1 MVKKI
6 LISFSSAIGTIRSR
20 FFHTVLSVLGI
31 VIGVASL
38 VGILSLID
46 GMEQYAN
53 EQITKTTSL
62 KAIAIYNK
70 PNKMVNGVTVRKD
83 TYPLLGY
90 RQVNQLNAAL
100 TLPHTTYMLTQQG
113 REITMQGDT
122 PRIGALLS
130 GSLPPLAPNSKIIH
144 GQRFTDADVN
154 DQKLVAV
161 VNETFVRK
169 AAGNNAK
176 PADLLGKKVVLGQQE
191 LTIVGIAEA
200 DTTRPAQ
207 LYFPISLLTETDL
220 RSIRLDY
227 GLEAENVEDVPA
239 LKAQTLAWIAK
250 NVPNGKEDFEVV
262 TNEFR
267 VEQAAQGFLVFR
279 IVMGFIVGISVL
291 VGGIGVM
298 NVLLIS
304 VSERT
309 SEIGVR
315 KAVGAKKRDIL
326 LQFLS
331 ESVTISTFGSLL
343 GLLTGVAGTMVIVP
357 IVKAIAKVPFQ
368 AAYTWNTFL
377 IISVVAIVVGIVFGT
392 YPAMRAA
399 RLDPVEAIRRE

>member
-1 MVKKI
+1 MIKKI
-6 LISFSSAIGTIRSR
+6 IISFSSAIGTIRSR

-31 VIGVASL
+31 VIGVALL

-70 PNKMVNGVTVRKD
+70 PDKVVNGIRVRKD
-83 TYPLLGY
+83 TYPLLSY
-90 RQVNQLNAAL
+90 QQISQLHTAL
-100 TLPHTTYMLTQQG
+100 TLPGKVHMLTQQG
-113 REITMQGDT
+113 REITMLGDT
-122 PRIGALLS
+122 QRIGTLLS
-130 GSLPPLAPNSKIIH
+130 GSLPQLSPNSKLVQ
-144 GQRFTDADVN
+144 GKSFTDTDLN

-169 AAGNNAK
+169 VSGEAK
-176 PADLLGKKVVLGQQE
+176 PSRLLGKKVLVGQQE
-191 LTIVGIAEA
+191 FTIVGITEA
-200 DTTRPAQ
+200 DTARPAQ
-207 LYFPISLLTETDL
+207 LFFPISLLTENDL
-220 RSIRLDY
+220 RSLRLDY
-227 GLEAENVEDVPA
+227 GLEAEHVEDVPA
-239 LKAQTLAWIAK
+239 LKEQILAWIAK
-250 NVPNGKEDFEVV
+250 NIPNGKEDFEVA

-267 VEQAAQGFLVFR
+267 VQQAAQGFLVFR
-279 IVMGFIVGISVL
+279 VIMGFIVGISVL

-309 SEIGVR
+309 AEIGVR

-343 GLLTGVAGTMVIVP
+343 GLLTGVAGTMIIVP
-357 IVKAIAKVPFQ
+357 IVKALTKVPFQ

>member
-1 MVKKI
+1 MLKKI
-6 LISFSSAIGTIRSR
+6 LISFSSAIRTIRSR

-53 EQITKTTSL
+53 DQINKTTSL
-62 KAIAIYNK
+62 KAILIARQ
-70 PNKMVNGVTVRKD
+70 PDKMVNNVRIQKD
-83 TYPLLGY
+83 SLPILTYA
-90 RQVNQLNAAL
+90 QLAAL
-100 TLPHTTYMLTQQG
+100 HGSLSRPSEKYMLTHQG
-113 REITMQGDT
+113 MEVTMPGDT
-122 PRIGALLS
+122 QRIGAVAS
-130 GSLPPLAPNSKIIH
+130 GALTALEANINLKSGKRFSENDLKNSLP
-144 GQRFTDADVN
+144 
-154 DQKLVAV
+154 VAL
-161 VNETFVRK
+161 VNESFARK
-169 AAGNNAK
+169 VSRTT
-176 PADLLGKKVVLGQQE
+176 DFSDVTGKKVLVYGQE
-191 LTIVGIAEA
+191 LTIIGITEA
-200 DTTRPAQ
+200 DTALPAQ
-207 LYFPISLLTETDL
+207 VYYPITLLSTEQLLT
-220 RSIRLDY
+220 RRVDY
-227 GLEAENVEDVPA
+227 ALEAKNVEDVQL
-239 LKAQTLAWIAK
+239 LKGEAETWLRE
-250 NVPNGKEDFEVV
+250 NVPNGAEDFAVR

-279 IVMGFIVGISVL
+279 VIMGFIVGISVV

-343 GLLTGVAGTMVIVP
+343 GLIVGVLGTLVIVP
-357 IVKAIAKVPFQ
+357 IVKALTKVPFQ
-368 AAYTWNTFL
+368 AAYTWNTF
-377 IISVVAIVVGIVFGT
+377 IIIALVAVVIGVVFGT
-392 YPAMRAA
+392 YPALRAA

>member
-1 MVKKI
+1 MLNQL
-6 LISFSSAIGTIRSR
+6 LISFSSAISTIRSR

-46 GMEQYAN
+46 GMEEYAN

-62 KAIAIYNK
+62 KALAIYNK
-70 PNKMVNGVTVRKD
+70 PDKVVNGIRVRKD
-83 TYPLLGY
+83 TYPLLSY
-90 RQVNQLNAAL
+90 QQINQLHATL
-100 TLPHTTYMLTQQG
+100 TLPGKIYMLTQQG

-122 PRIGALLS
+122 LRIGTLLS
-130 GSLPPLAPNSKIIH
+130 GSLPQLSPSSKLVQ
-144 GQRFTDADVN
+144 GKSFTDTDLN
-154 DQKLVAV
+154 DQKRVAV
-161 VNETFVRK
+161 VNETFARK
-169 AAGNNAK
+169 ASGEAK
-176 PADLLGKKVVLGQQE
+176 PSGLLGKKVLLGQQE
-191 LTIVGIAEA
+191 FTIVGITEA
-200 DTTRPAQ
+200 DTARPAQ
-207 LYFPISLLTETDL
+207 LFFPISLLTENDL
-220 RSIRLDY
+220 RSLRLDY
-227 GLEAENVEDVPA
+227 GLEAEKVEDVPA
-239 LKAQTLAWIAK
+239 LKEQTLAWIAQ
-250 NVPNGKEDFEVV
+250 NVPNGKEDFEVA

-267 VEQAAQGFLVFR
+267 VKQAAQGFLVFR
-279 IVMGFIVGISVL
+279 VIMGFIVGISVL

-309 SEIGVR
+309 AEIGVR
-315 KAVGAKKRDIL
+315 KAVGAKRRDIL

-343 GLLTGVAGTMVIVP
+343 GLLTGVAGTMIIVP

-377 IISVVAIVVGIVFGT
+377 IISVVAIIVGIVFGT

>member
-1 MVKKI
+1 MWKNI
-6 LISFSSAIGTIRSR
+6 LISFSLAISTIRSR

-53 EQITKTTSL
+53 EQISKTTSL
-62 KAIAIYNK
+62 KAIAIINK
-70 PNKMVNGVTVRKD
+70 PDKVVNGIRVRKD
-83 TYPLLGY
+83 SFPLLSY
-90 RQVNQLNAAL
+90 QQINQLHASL
-100 TLPHTTYMLTQQG
+100 TLPSEVFMISRQG
-113 REITMQGDT
+113 REVTMYGNTQ
-122 PRIGALLS
+122 RIGTMASGTLPQLS
-130 GSLPPLAPNSKIIH
+130 PKSKLIL
-144 GQRFTDADVN
+144 GDSFTGTDLDK
-154 DQKLVAV
+154 QKPVAV
-161 VNETFVRK
+161 VNESFVRSVLDK
-169 AAGNNAK
+169 AQPSG
-176 PADLLGKKVVLGQQE
+176 LLGKKVLAGQQE
-191 LTIVGIAEA
+191 LTIIGVTES
-200 DTTRPAQ
+200 DTTQPAQ
-207 LYFPISLLTETDL
+207 LYFPISLLSQNDL

-227 GLEAENVEDVPA
+227 GLEAKNVEDVPA
-239 LKAQTLAWIAK
+239 LKEQTLTWIAN
-250 NVPNGKEDFEVV
+250 NVPNGKEDFEVI

-279 IVMGFIVGISVL
+279 IIMGFIVGISVL

-331 ESVTISTFGSLL
+331 ESVTISVFGSLL
-343 GLLTGVAGTMVIVP
+343 GVLIGIGGTMIIVP
-357 IVKAIAKVPFQ
+357 IVKSVAKVPFQ
-368 AAYTWNTFL
+368 AAYTWNTML
-377 IISVVAIVVGIVFGT
+377 VIAVVAVIVGIVFGT
-392 YPAMRAA
+392 YPALQAA
-399 RLDPVEAIRRE
+399 KLDPVEAIRRE

>member
-1 MVKKI
+1 MGKKL

-53 EQITKTTSL
+53 EQISKTTSL

-70 PNKMVNGVTVRKD
+70 PDKMVNGIRVRKD
-83 TYPLLGY
+83 SFPLLSY
-90 RQVNQLNAAL
+90 QHINQLHATL
-100 TLPHTTYMLTQQG
+100 TLPAKAYMLSQQG
-113 REITMQGDT
+113 REISMQGDT
-122 PRIGALLS
+122 TRIGTMLS
-130 GSLPPLAPNSKIIH
+130 GSLPQLAPNSKLIQ
-144 GQRFTDADVN
+144 GKNFTEADLN
-154 DQKLVAV
+154 DQNLVAV
-161 VNETFVRK
+161 VNESFVRK
-169 AAGNNAK
+169 AAGDEVK
-176 PADLLGKKVVLGQQE
+176 PADLLGKKVALGQQE
-191 LTIVGIAEA
+191 LTIVGITEA
-200 DTTRPAQ
+200 DTVQPAQ
-207 LYFPISLLTETDL
+207 LFFPISLLTENDL

-227 GLEAENVEDVPA
+227 GLEAEKVEDVPA

-250 NVPNGKEDFEVV
+250 NVSNGKEDFDVV

-343 GLLTGVAGTMVIVP
+343 GLLTGVAGTLVIVP
-357 IVKAIAKVPFQ
+357 IVKALTKVPFQ

>member
-6 LISFSSAIGTIRSR
+6 LISFSSAISTIRSR

-70 PNKMVNGVTVRKD
+70 PDKMVNGIRVRKD
-83 TYPLLGY
+83 SFPLLSY
-90 RQVNQLNAAL
+90 QQINQLHGAL
-100 TLPHTTYMLTQQG
+100 TLPSQVYMLSQQG

-122 PRIGALLS
+122 TRISTMLS
-130 GSLPPLAPNSKIIH
+130 GSLPQLAPNTKFIKGKS
-144 GQRFTDADVN
+144 FTETDLN
-154 DQKLVAV
+154 NQNLVAV
-161 VNETFVRK
+161 VNESFVRK
-169 AAGNNAK
+169 AAGDEAK
-176 PADLLGKKVVLGQQE
+176 PAELLGKKVALGQQE
-191 LTIVGIAEA
+191 LTIVGITEA

-207 LYFPISLLTETDL
+207 LFFPISLLTQNDL
-220 RSIRLDY
+220 RSMRLDY
-227 GLEAENVEDVPA
+227 GLEAGNVKNVPA
-239 LKAQTLAWIAK
+239 LKEQTLAWIAK
-250 NVPNGKEDFEVV
+250 NIPNGKEDFEVA

-267 VEQAAQGFLVFR
+267 VQQAAQGFLVFR

-315 KAVGAKKRDIL
+315 KAVGAKRRDIL

-343 GLLTGVAGTMVIVP
+343 GLLTGVAGTLVIVP
-357 IVKAIAKVPFQ
+357 IIKALTKVPFQ